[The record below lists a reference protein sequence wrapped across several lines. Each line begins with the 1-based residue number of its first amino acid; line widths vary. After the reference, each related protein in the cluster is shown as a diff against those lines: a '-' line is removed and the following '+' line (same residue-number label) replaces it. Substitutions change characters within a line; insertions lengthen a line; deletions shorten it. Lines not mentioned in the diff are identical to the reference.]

1 MKVTRFFLLVVLGLL
16 CSAFSLA
23 QNTTNGAITGTV
35 TDPSGAVVPDIN
47 VGIRN
52 NEKGFTQATK
62 TNTQGIYQFPLLEPG
77 TYTLTFSAPNFKTT
91 TATTTV
97 SVGQNAMV
105 NAKLEVGA
113 TGTTV
118 EVSGEAPL
126 LQTES
131 SEISTTFNAREIS
144 EVPNPGNDLS
154 FVAQTAAGSVM
165 NTGMGMGNFASYG
178 VSATSNLFTLNGMYD
193 NDPFLNLNN
202 SGATNLLLGNNEVQE
217 ATVVTNGYSG
227 QYGGFA
233 GANVNYITKS
243 GSNNWH
249 GNANYWWDGRAM
261 NANNFF
267 NVGNDAPRSFVNANQ
282 YAASFGGPIVK
293 NKAFFFW
300 NYEGLRVILPTSAQV
315 IAPSPGFENAILDN
329 LNSTDVSPSTLSQSV
344 AFYNQM
350 FNLYNNAAAAVAS
363 RVVPGVPTAQ
373 DTSGC
378 AGNTFT
384 DTTGPL
390 LTPGTPAA
398 SFGAGA
404 SPCTQSWRGT
414 APNFTHEYLTSGRFD
429 FNVTN
434 NDKVFVRL
442 QEDKGLQATFTDEI
456 NPIFD
461 AVSNQPEY
469 QGQVSWNRA
478 FGTKAANNVVFS
490 DQYYSAIFSTANLA
504 STLAAFPTTM
514 LPNDGSLTPLG
525 GEDFV
530 WPQGRNVTGY
540 QVVDDYSYI
549 LSSAHTLKL
558 GLYFHRNLVSDHDYG
573 FFTSGL
579 DLPLSLGMFYN
590 GQSLLEQNFPTSLD
604 QPIKLYQLG
613 WYIQDE
619 WKPLS
624 NLKLTFALRADHNS
638 IPNCAT
644 NCFAR
649 LGGPFQTLDH
659 DPTVAYNQ
667 VIQTGLAQA
676 MPSFTTVAWQP
687 RFGFT
692 YSPSKLKNTV
702 FRGGIGLFMDTFP
715 GQIADSISSNTPLL
729 NAFPFNIFG
738 WLSPGQ
744 GSALLGGVPT
754 LNVFSNASI
763 SNSAISS
770 GFSSGGTL
778 ASISA
783 TAAGQGGT
791 FAPPAFN
798 NISATQ
804 APIYQEWNFEVQQ
817 AIGNDT
823 SLTINY
829 VGNHGTHETA
839 FFNGVNGY
847 FSNAGYFGPQYYC
860 PPGTTCAS
868 SFIGLPTAPPDTR
881 FGTVT
886 QIQTSAIS
894 NYNGLSFTAQHRFGH
909 GLQAQINY
917 TYSHAMDEIS
927 NGGFNAFISGNS
939 GIGRVGSL
947 LNPVNN
953 NNLRQYNY
961 GNADYD
967 TRHYVSANYV
977 YELPKGPTALLKG
990 WQLSGT
996 LFARSGLPYTIVDT
1010 GVSGILS
1017 GLNYGGPA
1025 YANYAGSSSHPV
1037 CGSPSSTTSGPCL
1050 ASSLFPD
1057 IAGGQVVNPNINPN
1071 TGAAY
1076 GPIGV
1081 GQAQFNSGTEN
1092 QRRNQFYGPRYFD
1105 TDMTIMKYT
1114 QIPHWETA
1122 KLGIGA
1128 QFFNLFNHPNFEGPV
1143 NDINS
1148 SNFGSVLDTVN
1159 TPTSILGSFLG
1170 GDASPRLVQL
1180 TVKMNF

>member
-1 MKVTRFFLLVVLGLL
+1 MRFHVSIRMLALVAVL
-16 CSAFSLA
+16 SLMLPSTLVS
-23 QNTTNGAITGTV
+23 QSTTNGAISGTV
-35 TDPSGAVVPDIN
+35 TDPSGAVLPDILVN
-47 VGIRN
+47 LKSI
-52 NEKGFTQATK
+52 EKGFTQATS
-62 TNTQGIYQFPLLEPG
+62 TNAQGFYQFLLLEPG
-77 TYTLTFSAPNFKTT
+77 TYTVTMSAANFKTT
-91 TATTTV
+91 AATTTV
-97 SVGQNAMV
+97 SVGQNAIV

-131 SEISTTFNAREIS
+131 AEISTTFNAREIS

-165 NTGMGMGNFASYG
+165 NTGMGFGNFSSFG
-178 VSATSNLFTLNGMYD
+178 VSASSNLFTLNGMYD

-267 NVGNDAPRSFVNANQ
+267 NVGNDTPRPFVNANQ
-282 YAASFGGPIVK
+282 YAASFGGPIIK

-315 IAPSPGFENAILDN
+315 ITPSASFETAINDN
-329 LNSTDVSPSTLSQSV
+329 LTANGLTESLP
-344 AFYNQM
+344 FYNQM
-350 FNLYNNAAAAVAS
+350 FKIYNNAVPSRAVQ
-363 RVVPGVPTAQ
+363 GVPTAA
-373 DTSGC
+373 DISGC
-378 AGNTFT
+378 AGNFFT
-384 DTTGPL
+384 DSTSGLSYGIDPTTGAVD
-390 LTPGTPAA
+390 GY
-398 SFGAGA
+398 
-404 SPCTQSWRGT
+404 CTQSWRGAT
-414 APNFTHEYLTSGRFD
+414 PNFTHEYLTSGRFD

-442 QEDKGLQATFTDEI
+442 QEDKGVQATFTDQI
-456 NPIFD
+456 NPLFD

-478 FGTKAANNVVFS
+478 FGAKAANNVVFS
-490 DQYYSAIFSTANLA
+490 DQYYSAIFTTANLA
-504 STLAAFPTTM
+504 SSLALFPTT
-514 LPNDGSLTPLG
+514 LLLNDSSLTTLG
-525 GEDFV
+525 GDDFA
-530 WPQGRNVTGY
+530 WPNGRNVTGY
-540 QVVDDYSYI
+540 QVVDDYSYS
-549 LSSAHTLKL
+549 LSTTHTLKA

-573 FFTSGL
+573 TFTSGL
-579 DLPLSLGMFYN
+579 ALPLSLAMFYD

-613 WYIQDE
+613 WYLQDE
-619 WKPLS
+619 WKPKS

-638 IPNCAT
+638 IPSCGT

-649 LGGPFQTLDH
+649 LSGPFDSISH
-659 DPTVAYNQ
+659 DSATPYNQ

-676 MPSFTTVAWQP
+676 MPSFTSVAWQP

-692 YSPSKLKNTV
+692 WSPSRLKNTV

-715 GQIADSISSNTPLL
+715 GQIADALSSNTPLL
-729 NAFPFNIFG
+729 NAFPFNVFG

-744 GSALLGGVPT
+744 GSALLGGSPT

-763 SNSAISS
+763 SSAALNS

-783 TAAGQGGT
+783 ATAAAGGT
-791 FAPPAFN
+791 FAAPAFN
-798 NISATQ
+798 NVSAIH

-817 AIGNDT
+817 AIGNNT
-823 SLTINY
+823 SFTANY

-839 FFNGVNGY
+839 FFNGVNG
-847 FSNAGYFGPQYYC
+847 FCPASECPNGFAGG
-860 PPGTTCAS
+860 S
-868 SFIGLPTAPPDTR
+868 LPTAAVDPR

-886 QIQTSAIS
+886 QVETSAIS
-894 NYNGLSFTAQHRFGH
+894 SYNGLSFTVQHRFGH
-909 GLQAQINY
+909 GLQGQINY
-917 TYSHAMDEIS
+917 TWSHALDEIS
-927 NGGFNAFISGNS
+927 NGGFNQFIAGNT

-947 LNPVNN
+947 LNPINN
-953 NNLRQYNY
+953 NNLAMFNY

-977 YELPKGPTALLKG
+977 YELPKGPTGFLKG

-996 LFARSGLPYTIVDT
+996 LFFRTGLPYTIVDT
-1010 GVSGILS
+1010 GASGIL
-1017 GLNYGGPA
+1017 GGQNYGGPV
-1025 YANYAGSSSHPV
+1025 YADYEGPASHPV
-1037 CGSPSSTTSGPCL
+1037 CGGPSSITSGPCL
-1050 ASSLFPD
+1050 NASYFPD
-1057 IAGGQVVNPNINPN
+1057 LAAATTLCGNTTCVGAAQLAGG
-1071 TGAAY
+1071 
-1076 GPIGV
+1076 
-1081 GQAQFNSGTEN
+1081 TEI
-1092 QRRNQFYGPRYFD
+1092 QRRNQFYGPHYFD

-1128 QFFNLFNHPNFEGPV
+1128 QFFNLFNHPDFESPV

-1148 SNFGSVLDTVN
+1148 SNFGHVLDTVN

-1180 TVKMNF
+1180 TVKMTF